1 MKPCP
6 VRIVAACPGG
16 ALRAVGHTVE
26 VPRRGSVH
34 PMKPRQWP
42 VVFPLRRK
50 RTGAGAETLPANT
63 YPCRRWHPPGGRRR
77 PHGMMASQAAGS
89 DANQSDANQA
99 AAGAA
104 TPSPRRRARAAGLRC
119 VRCCVLAAIVC
130 LPRKRWKT
138 SMTRGPPGHSRSG
151 RAAVRDTTEST
162 RPLSYCG
169 LSARLRTRKRSKRE
183 YARARLRGNRAA
195 SPSP

>member
-34 PMKPRQWP
+34 PMKPRRWP

-50 RTGAGAETLPANT
+50 RTGARRRGAASQCVSMPTLASPRPAAAAARDDGL
-63 YPCRRWHPPGGRRR
+63 PGRRLGYEPGGGRY
-77 PHGMMASQAAGS
+77 GLTFAAVES
-89 DANQSDANQA
+89 K
-99 AAGAA
+99 
-104 TPSPRRRARAAGLRC
+104 RAAGLCC
-119 VRCCVLAAIVC
+119 VRCYVLAAIVC

-138 SMTRGPPGHSRSG
+138 GITRGPPGHSRSG

-169 LSARLRTRKRSKRE
+169 LSARPRTRKRSKRE